1 MLLEVFQF
9 TRIIARVY
17 FCDYRFTIYTF
28 DSFEW
33 SEKMYSYVQED
44 LYVLHTDDANLPF
57 KRASG
62 PCQDTAR
69 TKVWEH
75 F

>member
-1 MLLEVFQF
+1 MTIDLQF
-9 TRIIARVY
+9 IHS
-17 FCDYRFTIYTF
+17 TI
-28 DSFEW
+28 SFEW

-44 LYVLHTDDANLPF
+44 LYVLHTDYTNLPF

-69 TKVWEH
+69 TKVWEC